1 MVAYNGDL
9 LRGPFDEHWRD
20 EHVTFR
26 SRFDDLT
33 IPRDRVGTSVWLDK
47 AGDEAQA
54 KPPAPPPPRQV
65 APGTSD
71 ASSIAGGITFSFSAD
86 KMSGNEIVGVHPLL
100 GDCRLPV
107 NRVREVR
114 IGSVASVGGR
124 SVFSDWARRTPPEP
138 KFATRRGGGRSASES
153 RRGFTLGRNSS
164 HNFRGQLLSD
174 KPFVL
179 NEHAD
184 KIVVLDFW
192 ATWCGPC
199 IRAMP
204 DLMAAVS
211 EFPDDK
217 VILVGVNQQ
226 ENEKTIADFLRA
238 REWDLTVVLDPDGA
252 ISQCFQVQ
260 AIPQTVVIGPGGKIE
275 RLHIGAHN
283 NLGEELK
290 KVLNE
295 IIGGADDAPPAG
307 G

>member
-1 MVAYNGDL
+1 MDSPL
-9 LRGPFDEHWRD
+9 
-20 EHVTFR
+20 
-26 SRFDDLT
+26 
-33 IPRDRVGTSVWLDK
+33 VGT
-47 AGDEAQA
+47 
-54 KPPAPPPPRQV
+54 QV
-65 APGTSD
+65 D
-71 ASSIAGGITFSFSAD
+71 
-86 KMSGNEIVGVHPLL
+86 
-100 GDCRLPV
+100 
-107 NRVREVR
+107 
-114 IGSVASVGGR
+114 
-124 SVFSDWARRTPPEP
+124 
-138 KFATRRGGGRSASES
+138 
-153 RRGFTLGRNSS
+153 
-164 HNFRGQLLSD
+164 NFRGQLLSGR
-174 KPFVL
+174 PFVL

-252 ISQCFQVQ
+252 ISQRFQVQ

-295 IIGGADDAPPAG
+295 IIGGADEAPPAG